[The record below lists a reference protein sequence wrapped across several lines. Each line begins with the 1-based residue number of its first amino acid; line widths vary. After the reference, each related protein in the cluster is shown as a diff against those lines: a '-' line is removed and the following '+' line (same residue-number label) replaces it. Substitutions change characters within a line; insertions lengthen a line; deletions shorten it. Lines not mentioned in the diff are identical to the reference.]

1 MKKIFYCIKCDMEE
15 VSQPRLALGYNICL
29 TCGDEEAKKE
39 IEKKTKRIAIAY
51 PNGAYQYITGG
62 PETAKD
68 FG

>member
-1 MKKIFYCIKCDMEE
+1 MKKIFYCTKCDMEE
-15 VSQPRLALGYNICL
+15 VPQARLDLGYNICL
-29 TCGDEEAKKE
+29 TCGELEAQKE
-39 IEKKTKRIAIAY
+39 SERKTKRIAIAY